1 MAVARAI
8 LKRIGKQD
16 AALAT
21 DERMLVLL
29 RNFDMFN

>member
-1 MAVARAI
+1 MVIARAI

-21 DERMLVLL
+21 DEHMLVLL
-29 RNFDMFN
+29 RKFDMFY